1 MPDIYVLLSH
11 QVAQQRRMDTV
22 ADNVANVNTAGF
34 KRGQVSFSEYLG
46 KHEATPIASYA
57 KVEPKRLDQMPGAI
71 QTTNNPF
78 DFAVKG
84 DGMFAIKR
92 GNATLY
98 TRNGQFAMDTKGQ
111 LVTTKGDPVLDANTN
126 PIIIPADKVIDVA
139 ADGTIFAIDGVARST
154 VGRIAVWN
162 VDDKNTLVRAG
173 DAFVAT
179 SAPKVI
185 NDGIVIRGAIEAS
198 NVNAIE
204 ESVNL
209 TELSRSFELTSS
221 MIQRLEDTQLR
232 AIRQLGQQS
241 Q

>member
-22 ADNVANVNTAGF
+22 ADNVANVNTTGY

-46 KHEATPIASYA
+46 KHQATPIASYA
-57 KVEPKRLDQMPGAI
+57 KVEPKRLDQMQGAV

-78 DFAVKG
+78 DFAIKG
-84 DGMFAIKR
+84 EGYFAIKR
-92 GNATLY
+92 NNTTLY
-98 TRNGQFAMDTKGQ
+98 TRNGQFGLDNTGRLITNQ
-111 LVTTKGDPVLDANTN
+111 GDLVLDGNNN
-126 PIIIPADKVIDVA
+126 PIIIPKDKIIEVDS
-139 ADGTIFAIDGVARST
+139 DGTVFAIDGVARST
-154 VGRIAVWN
+154 VGKMALW
-162 VDDKNTLVRAG
+162 DFTDKSSLIRAG

-179 SAPKVI
+179 AAATPVKEPIMV
-185 NDGIVIRGAIEAS
+185 RGAIEAS